1 MSESMTGELGLPPID
16 QVSYVVANM
25 DRALERFEP
34 LFGKFQLM
42 DITLEGALY
51 RGRPT
56 DVTLNLGFGH
66 SGGIEIELIEVVSG
80 DSPHKEFL
88 EKRGEGQHH
97 VRCVV
102 RDLDPVL
109 ERAARHG
116 FENIWSHEM
125 PGGGIRF
132 AYLER
137 DGTVL
142 EVLEGDAAP
151 PTS

>member
-1 MSESMTGELGLPPID
+1 MSESVTGELGLPPID
-16 QVSYVVANM
+16 QVAYVVADM

-34 LFGKFQLM
+34 LFGKFQVMEL
-42 DITLEGALY
+42 TLEGTLY

-56 DVTLNLGFGH
+56 DVTLKLGFGR
-66 SGGIEIELIEVVSG
+66 SGGIEIELIEVVAG

-88 EKRGEGQHH
+88 EKHGEGQHH

-102 RDLDPVL
+102 PDLDPVL

-125 PGGGIRF
+125 PGGGLRF

-142 EVLEGDAAP
+142 ELLEGASAP
-151 PTS
+151 QTS